1 MTAQAIFVQGTT
13 ADEVVAGLLG
23 AGFNGAIHRPG
34 SAEYDEQRRAVLP
47 TLDSRPLVVAEAYGR
62 TDVQAAV
69 RAARERNLP
78 LAVQATG
85 HGTKVPADGGILLK
99 TSAMASLLIDAQRMI
114 AKVGPGTRWGAVID
128 AAGQFG
134 LAPLAGSSRDVGVTG
149 YTLGGGVGWLARKY
163 GFAADSVVRAEVVT
177 ADGRFVTADADQHPD
192 LFWAIRGGSG
202 NFGIVTS
209 LEFRLYPVRQVHAGI
224 VYFGFDRAAETLSFY
239 RDWSRTIP
247 NELSTAIV
255 LTRIPDSPDFAE
267 DVRGTRALAIK
278 ALYAGEGD
286 LAEHILKPLFEV
298 AGPRL
303 AGDLRTM
310 TFGRSAMGGT
320 PARYLDLVDSLP
332 DDLIERFAGLAGEG
346 APTVEIRHWGGAM
359 AHPGPG
365 AGPVGHRGATYS
377 VIIDQEVPQLAD
389 VLRTTGRTFV
399 NFLADPARTA
409 SAYSD
414 DDHTRLRKVKR
425 AYDPD
430 NFFRL
435 NHNIRP
441 AGTPA

>member
-1 MTAQAIFVQGTT
+1 MSVQAIVEQGVG

-23 AGFNGAIHRPG
+23 NGFNGDIHRPG
-34 SAEYDEQRRAVLP
+34 GAEYDVLRRSVVP
-47 TLDSRPLVVAEAYGR
+47 TFESRPLVVAEAHGR
-62 TDVQAAV
+62 SDVQAAV
-69 RAARERNLP
+69 WTAREHGLP

-85 HGTKVPADGGILLK
+85 HGTRVPADGGILLR
-99 TSAMASLLIDAQRMI
+99 TSAMTSLLIDSERMI

-177 ADGRFVTADADQHPD
+177 ADGRTVTASADEHPE

-224 VYFGFDRAAETLSFY
+224 LYFGFDRAVEILRLY
-239 RDWSRTIP
+239 RDWTTTIP
-247 NELSTAIV
+247 NELSTAVV
-255 LTRIPDSPDFAE
+255 LTRTPDG
-267 DVRGTRALAIK
+267 RRAVAIK
-278 ALYAGEGD
+278 VLYAGEAD
-286 LAEHILKPLFEV
+286 LADHILKPLFAT
-298 AGPRL
+298 AGPQL
-303 AGDLRTM
+303 AGELRTM
-310 TFGRSAMGGT
+310 PFGESSMGGT
-320 PARYLDLVDSLP
+320 AARYLDLVDTLP
-332 DDLIERFAGLAGEG
+332 DDLIDRLVALPDA
-346 APTVEIRHWGGAM
+346 TVEIRHWGGAM

-365 AGPVGHRGATYS
+365 AGPVGHREATYS
-377 VIIDQEVPQLAD
+377 LIIDQEVPELAD

-399 NFLADPARTA
+399 NFLADPGRTA
-409 SAYSD
+409 TAYSAAD
-414 DDHTRLRKVKR
+414 YQRLREVKR
-425 AYDPD
+425 TYDPT
-430 NFFRL
+430 NFFHL

-441 AGTPA
+441 

>member
-1 MTAQAIFVQGTT
+1 MSVQAVVEQVVG
-13 ADEVVAGLLG
+13 AVDVVAGLLG
-23 AGFNGAIHRPG
+23 NGFNGDVHRAG
-34 SAEYDEQRRAVLP
+34 DAEYDVLRRSVVP
-47 TLDSRPLVVAEAYGR
+47 SFESRPLVVAEACGR

-69 RAARERNLP
+69 RTAREYGLP

-85 HGTKVPADGGILLK
+85 HGTKVPADGGILLR
-99 TSAMASLLIDAQRMI
+99 TSAMASLLIDAERMI

-163 GFAADSVVRAEVVT
+163 GFAADSVVRAEIVT
-177 ADGRFVTADADQHPD
+177 ADGRVVTASADEHPD

-224 VYFGFDRAAETLSFY
+224 VYFDFDRAAETLKFY
-239 RDWSRTIP
+239 REWSATIP
-247 NELSTAIV
+247 NELSTAVV
-255 LTRIPDSPDFAE
+255 LTRVPDS
-267 DVRGTRALAIK
+267 GQRAIAIK
-278 ALYAGEGD
+278 ALYAGEAD

-298 AGPRL
+298 AGPPI
-303 AGDLRTM
+303 AGGLRTM
-310 TFGRSAMGGT
+310 PFGESAMGGT
-320 PARYLDLVDSLP
+320 PARYLDLVDTLP
-332 DDLIERFAGLAGEG
+332 DDLIDRLAELTD
-346 APTVEIRHWGGAM
+346 ATVEIRHWGGAM

-377 VIIDQEVPQLAD
+377 LIIDQEVPQLAD

-399 NFLADPARTA
+399 NFLADPSRTA
-409 SAYSD
+409 TAYAEAD
-414 DDHTRLRKVKR
+414 YRRLREVKR

-430 NFFRL
+430 NFFHL

-441 AGTPA
+441 

>member
-1 MTAQAIFVQGTT
+1 MTTQAIYT
-13 ADEVVAGLLG
+13 AVTNSHDVVAGLLG
-23 AGFNGAIHRPG
+23 AGFNGSIHQPG
-34 SAEYDEQRRAVLP
+34 DAQYDVLRQSVVP
-47 TLDSRPLVVAEAYGR
+47 TFDSRPLVVAEAESRY
-62 TDVQAAV
+62 DVQAAV
-69 RAARERNLP
+69 RTAKTQGLP

-85 HGTKVPADGGILLK
+85 HGTRVPADGGILLK
-99 TSAMASLLIDAQRMI
+99 TSQMTSVLVDPQRKI

-177 ADGRFVTADADQHPD
+177 ADGRVVVASADEHPE

-209 LEFRLYPVRQVHAGI
+209 LEFRLYAVPQVHSGI
-224 VYFGFDRAAETLSFY
+224 VYFGIDNAAETLKFY
-239 RDWSRTIP
+239 RDWSATIP

-255 LTRIPDSPDFAE
+255 LTKVPGTA
-267 DVRGTRALAIK
+267 TRALAIK
-278 ALYAGEGD
+278 VSYAGEAD

-303 AGDLRTM
+303 AGELRT
-310 TFGRSAMGGT
+310 TPFGESAMGGT
-320 PARYLDLVDSLP
+320 PARYLDLVDTLP
-332 DDLIERFAGLAGEG
+332 DDLIDELAQLTGDS

-365 AGPVGHRGATYS
+365 AGPVGHREAQYS

-389 VLRTTGRTFV
+389 VLRTTGRTFL
-399 NFLADPARTA
+399 NFVADPSRAE
-409 SAYSD
+409 SAYAEAD
-414 DDHTRLRKVKR
+414 LNRLRSVKR

-430 NFFRL
+430 NFFHL

-441 AGTPA
+441 A